1 MVESR
6 REANKRKCR
15 QKILK
20 ASRRL
25 FKENGYDNTMIE
37 DVAKRAEVSKATLYN
52 YFPNKDSLLVG
63 TMDDVTESFEKF
75 IGEFDDEMAADAKI
89 YKAMTFLILDSIPFV
104 GISRRI
110 LFLNG
115 CKTSEMF
122 GKANTIK
129 NVFSD
134 MVKQAQRDGIF
145 DETLTTK
152 DIVDQLMGVY
162 LISQFQWTDLESMTE
177 AECIERVERLLDL
190 TLTGCYVKD
199 KGGEK

>member
-6 REANKRKCR
+6 REANKRKSR

-25 FKENGYDNTMIE
+25 FRENGYENTMIE
-37 DVAKRAEVSKATLYN
+37 EVAAKAEVSKATLYN

-75 IGEFDDEMAADAKI
+75 IRGFDSHMKADEKI
-89 YKAMTFLILDSIPFV
+89 YMAMKFLILDSIPFV

-115 CKTSEMF
+115 CRDSEMF

-129 NVFSD
+129 NIFDV
-134 MVKQAQRDGIF
+134 MVNQAQKDGIF
-145 DETLTTK
+145 KSELTDT
-152 DIVDQLMGVY
+152 DIVDELMGVY
-162 LISQFQWTDLESMTE
+162 LISQFQWTDLETMTE
-177 AECIERVERLLDL
+177 EECVQRIERLLDL
-190 TLTGCYVKD
+190 TLAGCYVNK
-199 KGGEK
+199 

>member
-25 FKENGYDNTMIE
+25 FREYGYENTMID

-63 TMDDVTESFEKF
+63 TMDEVTDSFKKF
-75 IGEFDDEMAADAKI
+75 ISEFDPEMMADQKI
-89 YKAMTFLILDSIPFV
+89 YKAMKFLVLDSVPFV

-115 CKTSEMF
+115 CRESEMF

-129 NVFSD
+129 QVFD
-134 MVKQAQRDGIF
+134 EMVKQAQREGIF
-145 DETLTTK
+145 DNTLTDK

-162 LISQFQWTDLESMTE
+162 LISQFQWTDLETMTE
-177 AECIERVERLLDL
+177 EECVQRIERLLDL
-190 TLTGCYVKD
+190 TLAGCYVK
-199 KGGEK
+199 K

>member
-6 REANKRKCR
+6 REANKRKSR

-25 FKENGYDNTMIE
+25 FKEYGYENTMIE
-37 DVAKRAEVSKATLYN
+37 EVAAKAEVSKATLYN

-75 IGEFDDEMAADAKI
+75 IRGFDPQMRADEKI
-89 YKAMTFLILDSIPFV
+89 YMAMKFLILDSIPFV

-115 CKTSEMF
+115 CRDSEMF

-129 NVFSD
+129 NIFDV
-134 MVKQAQRDGIF
+134 MVKQAQEEGIF
-145 DETLTTK
+145 KSELTDK
-152 DIVDQLMGVY
+152 DIVDELMGVY
-162 LISQFQWTDLESMTE
+162 LISQFQWTDLETMTE
-177 AECIERVERLLDL
+177 EECVQRIERLLDL
-190 TLTGCYVKD
+190 TLAGCYVNK
-199 KGGEK
+199 

>member
-6 REANKRKCR
+6 REANKRKSR

-25 FKENGYDNTMIE
+25 FKENGYENTMIE
-37 DVAKRAEVSKATLYN
+37 EVAAKAEVSKATLYN

-75 IGEFDDEMAADAKI
+75 IRGFDSHMKADEKI
-89 YKAMTFLILDSIPFV
+89 YMAMKFLILDSIPFV

-115 CKTSEMF
+115 CRDSEMF

-129 NVFSD
+129 NIFD
-134 MVKQAQRDGIF
+134 IMVKQAQEEGIF
-145 DETLTTK
+145 KSELTDK
-152 DIVDQLMGVY
+152 DIVDELMGVY
-162 LISQFQWTDLESMTE
+162 LISQFQWTDLETMTE
-177 AECIERVERLLDL
+177 EECVQRIERLLDL
-190 TLTGCYVKD
+190 TLAGCYVNK
-199 KGGEK
+199 

>member
-25 FKENGYDNTMIE
+25 FKEYGYENTMID

-63 TMDDVTESFEKF
+63 TMDDVTDSFKKF
-75 IGEFDDEMAADAKI
+75 IQTFDTDMKVDEKI
-89 YKAMTFLILDSIPFV
+89 YLAMKFLILDSVPFV

-115 CKTSEMF
+115 CKDSEMF

-129 NVFSD
+129 QIFHD
-134 MVKQAQRDGIF
+134 MVKQAQNEGLF
-145 DETLTTK
+145 DNALTDK

-162 LISQFQWTDLESMTE
+162 LISQFQWTDLETMTE
-177 AECIERVERLLDL
+177 EECVQRIERLLDL
-190 TLTGCYVKD
+190 TLAGCYVKN
-199 KGGEK
+199 

>member
-6 REANKRKCR
+6 REANKRKSR

-25 FKENGYDNTMIE
+25 FKEYGYENTMIE
-37 DVAKRAEVSKATLYN
+37 EVAAKAEVSKATLYN

-75 IGEFDDEMAADAKI
+75 IRGFDPQMRTDEKI
-89 YKAMTFLILDSIPFV
+89 YMAMKFLILDSIPFV

-115 CKTSEMF
+115 CRDSEMF

-129 NVFSD
+129 NIFDV
-134 MVKQAQRDGIF
+134 MVKQAQKEGIF
-145 DETLTTK
+145 KSELTDK
-152 DIVDQLMGVY
+152 DIVDELMGVY
-162 LISQFQWTDLESMTE
+162 LISQFQWTDLETMTE
-177 AECIERVERLLDL
+177 EECIQRIERLLDL
-190 TLTGCYVKD
+190 TLAGCYVNK
-199 KGGEK
+199 

>member
-6 REANKRKCR
+6 REANKRKSR

-25 FKENGYDNTMIE
+25 FKEYGYENTMIE
-37 DVAKRAEVSKATLYN
+37 DIAAKAEVSKATLYN

-63 TMDDVTESFEKF
+63 TMDEVTESFERF
-75 IGEFDDEMAADAKI
+75 IESFNPEMKADEKI
-89 YKAMTFLILDSIPFV
+89 YKAMKFLILDSVPFV

-115 CKTSEMF
+115 CRDSEMF

-129 NVFSD
+129 NVFGD
-134 MVKQAQRDGIF
+134 MVKQAQNEGIF
-145 DETLTTK
+145 DKSLTDK

-162 LISQFQWTDLESMTE
+162 LISQFQWSDLETMSE
-177 AECIERVERLLDL
+177 DECVERIQRLLDL
-190 TLTGCYVKD
+190 ALTGCYSK
-199 KGGEK
+199 

>member
-6 REANKRKCR
+6 REANKRKSR

-25 FKENGYDNTMIE
+25 FRENGYENTMIE
-37 DVAKRAEVSKATLYN
+37 EVAAKAEVSKATLYN

-63 TMDDVTESFEKF
+63 TMDDVIESFEKF
-75 IGEFDDEMAADAKI
+75 IRGFDSQMKADEKI
-89 YKAMTFLILDSIPFV
+89 YMAMKFLILDSVPFV

-115 CKTSEMF
+115 CRESEMF

-129 NVFSD
+129 NIFDV
-134 MVKQAQRDGIF
+134 MVKQAQEEGIF
-145 DETLTTK
+145 KSELTDK
-152 DIVDQLMGVY
+152 DIVDELMGVY
-162 LISQFQWTDLESMTE
+162 LISQFQWTDLETMTE
-177 AECIERVERLLDL
+177 EECVQRIERLLDL
-190 TLTGCYVKD
+190 TLAGCYVNK
-199 KGGEK
+199 

>member
-25 FKENGYDNTMIE
+25 FREYGYENTMID

-63 TMDDVTESFEKF
+63 TMDEVTDSFKKF
-75 IGEFDDEMAADAKI
+75 IQEFDPDMAVDQKI
-89 YKAMTFLILDSIPFV
+89 YRAMKFLILDSIPFV

-115 CKTSEMF
+115 CRDSEMF

-129 NVFSD
+129 HVFDD
-134 MVKQAQRDGIF
+134 MVKQAQQEGIF
-145 DETLTTK
+145 DNALTDK

-162 LISQFQWTDLESMTE
+162 LISQFQWTDLETMTE
-177 AECIERVERLLDL
+177 EECVQRIDRLLDL
-190 TLTGCYVKD
+190 ALEGCYVK
-199 KGGEK
+199 K

>member
-6 REANKRKCR
+6 REANKRKSR

-25 FKENGYDNTMIE
+25 FRENGYENTMIE
-37 DVAKRAEVSKATLYN
+37 EVAAKAEVSKATLYN

-75 IGEFDDEMAADAKI
+75 IKGFDSQMKADEKI
-89 YKAMTFLILDSIPFV
+89 YMAMKFLILDSVPFV

-115 CKTSEMF
+115 CRDSEMF

-129 NVFSD
+129 NIFGV
-134 MVKQAQRDGIF
+134 MVKQAQEEGIF
-145 DETLTTK
+145 KSELTDK
-152 DIVDQLMGVY
+152 DIVDELMGVY
-162 LISQFQWTDLESMTE
+162 LISQFQWTDLETMTE
-177 AECIERVERLLDL
+177 EECVQRIERLLDL
-190 TLTGCYVKD
+190 TLAGCYVNK
-199 KGGEK
+199 

>member
-6 REANKRKCR
+6 REANKGKSR

-25 FKENGYDNTMIE
+25 FKEYGYENTMIE
-37 DVAKRAEVSKATLYN
+37 EVAAKAEVSKATLYN

-75 IGEFDDEMAADAKI
+75 IRGFDSHMKADEKI
-89 YKAMTFLILDSIPFV
+89 YMAMKFLILDSIPFV

-115 CKTSEMF
+115 CRDSEMF

-129 NVFSD
+129 NIFDV
-134 MVKQAQRDGIF
+134 MVKQAQEEGIF
-145 DETLTTK
+145 KSELTDK
-152 DIVDQLMGVY
+152 DIVDELMGVY
-162 LISQFQWTDLESMTE
+162 LISQFQWTDLETMTE
-177 AECIERVERLLDL
+177 EECIQRIERLLDL
-190 TLTGCYVKD
+190 TLAGCYVN
-199 KGGEK
+199 E